1 MYDADGAFHDLPY
14 VYWTISQPVSKVQV
28 GDTVY
33 LYTSAPIKQIR
44 FKCQVMEIDVPF
56 SMEVLNDKGY
66 WRNGTDFDTN
76 RLTKRYM
83 KLKLVGENLE
93 EERLNIWDL
102 RSHGETSN
110 FQGPKKIKDP
120 AYVDFIE
127 SFITP
132 AFYNQTI
139 QDLLKGRNRE
149 FDESKKIKLVRHST
163 THEVF
168 GQNFSGT
175 VSDLY
180 NDRKLFL
187 DYQRHQKKAN
197 FEDVEFV
204 VSFISEKGTDS
215 LFVGVF
221 KNNGETDE
229 PSYRQGSCYFDFE
242 EIPGFED
249 LKERVIIE
257 WKNPRGWH
265 QWYNNKMKVVE
276 SIMSPKLQDSNG
288 RFRQFHLNTDNRTR
302 HNVESITEIEAKHQK
317 MQEGIIKILKA
328 EGYENVIAEEEHVD
342 LRATLD
348 GVVHFF
354 EIKTNDTAK
363 SCIREA
369 LGQILEYNHFPN
381 SIRAEEMH
389 IIGPVA
395 PCEDE
400 VLYVKFLN
408 NTYNLNIDYWWYS
421 ESANRLYS

>member
-14 VYWTISQPVSKVQV
+14 VYWTISQPISKVQV

-44 FKCQVMEIDVPF
+44 FKCKVMEIDVPF
-56 SMEVLNDKGY
+56 SMDVLNDKGY
-66 WRNGTDFDTN
+66 WRNGTSFDTN

-83 KLKLVGENLE
+83 KLKLVGENHE

-120 AYVDFIE
+120 AYIEFIE
-127 SFITP
+127 SFITL
-132 AFYNQTI
+132 AFYTQTI
-139 QDLLKGRNRE
+139 QDLLKGRNKE
-149 FDESKKIKLVRHST
+149 FDESKKKKLVRHST

-168 GQNFSGT
+168 GEDFSGT

-180 NDRKLFL
+180 NDRKRFL

-197 FEDVEFV
+197 FDGVEYI
-204 VSFISEKGTDS
+204 VSFISEKGKDS

-229 PSYRQGSCYFDFE
+229 PSKRADSCYFGFE
-242 EIPGFED
+242 EVPGFED

-257 WKNPRGWH
+257 WQNPRAWH
-265 QWYNNKMKVVE
+265 QWYNNKMKVLE
-276 SIMSPKLQDSNG
+276 TGSPNTQEPDS
-288 RFRQFHLNTDNRTR
+288 RFQQFQLNTDNRIR
-302 HNVESITEIEAKHQK
+302 HNAESITEIEARHQK

-328 EGYENVIAEEEHVD
+328 RGYDKVIAEAEHID
-342 LRATLD
+342 LRATKD

-354 EIKTNDTAK
+354 EIKTYDTAK

-381 SIRAEEMH
+381 YIRAEVMH

-395 PCEDE
+395 PSEDE

-408 NTYNLNIDYWWYS
+408 NTYNLGIDYWWFS
-421 ESANRLYS
+421 ESENKLYP